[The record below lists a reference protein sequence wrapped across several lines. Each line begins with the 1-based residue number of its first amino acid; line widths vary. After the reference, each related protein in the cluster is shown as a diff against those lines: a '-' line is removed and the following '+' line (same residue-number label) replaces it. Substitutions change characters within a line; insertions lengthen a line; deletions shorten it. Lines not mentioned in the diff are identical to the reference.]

1 MAEKNNN
8 NKNNDIYEDSLK
20 FHAMG
25 KKGKIAVDILKPLV
39 NQRDLSLA
47 YSPGVAAPVEE
58 IHKNPALAYEYTSKG
73 NLVAVISNGT
83 AILGLGDLGA
93 LASKPVMEGKAV
105 LFKRFADV
113 DAFDIEV
120 DTKDADEFIHI
131 VEKIALTWGGINL
144 EDIKAP
150 ECFIIEKKLKESLDI
165 PVFHDDQHG
174 TAIITAAA
182 FINACYLTGRKVEET
197 KIVVS
202 GAGSAAIACI
212 ELFKSMGVKDDNVIM
227 CDSKGIIYKGRKEG
241 MNPWK
246 EKHAVKTDKQR
257 TIAEA
262 LEGADMFLGLSVRGV
277 IDAAMIG
284 KMADKPIVFACA
296 NPEPEVTPSEV
307 LSVKPNA
314 IVATGRSD
322 YKNQVNNI
330 MGFPYIFR
338 GALDVQARTINEE
351 MKIAAANAIAQLARE
366 PVPAEVYHAYS
377 EGEFAFG
384 PQYIIPVPFDPR
396 LIKVI
401 PSAVAEAAMKSGVA
415 RKRIEDLDRYRTE
428 LGERLNPTSNFM
440 SVLFEETKRNP
451 KRVIFAEGEEEI
463 TVRAAIQ
470 WYQHGYGTPILVGYK
485 EKVEGIFEAL
495 NYSGE
500 GIEITNALVHHNV
513 EFFISNLYKKLQ
525 RQGQL
530 RRDCARMIK
539 RDRNVF
545 ASMML
550 KSNEADAMVT
560 GITRNYTSSLEDV
573 NKVFYG
579 KDEEMLFGLSIV
591 VTKSRTLFI
600 ADTAINDDPNSEQLA
615 SIAIQAANEARAM
628 GHTPRVAM
636 LSHSNFGNPVCASAN
651 KIKQAVKILDQIK
664 PDFEYDGEMSVDV
677 ALGGDNLALYPFC
690 RLSKPA
696 NVLIM
701 PDLHSA
707 SIASKMFGYS
717 SSSKLI
723 GPVLCGARRNVQ
735 ILQSNSSVSDILNM
749 AVLATIRQEE

>member
-1 MAEKNNN
+1 MAKKNKETGNS
-8 NKNNDIYEDSLK
+8 IYEDSLR
-20 FHAMG
+20 FHSMG
-25 KKGKIAVDILKPLV
+25 RKGKIALDMPKPLV

-58 IHKNPALAYEYTSKG
+58 IYKNPAMAYEYTSKG

-93 LASKPVMEGKAV
+93 LASKPVMEGKSV

-113 DAFDIEV
+113 DSFDIEV
-120 DTKDADEFIHI
+120 DTKDADEFVRI

-182 FINACYLTGRKVEET
+182 FINACYLTGRKIADA

-212 ELFKSMGVKDDNVIM
+212 KLLKKMGVKNHNVIM
-227 CDSKGIIYKGRKEG
+227 CDSKGVIYKGRHEG

-246 EKHAVKTDKQR
+246 EEHAVDTEKR

-262 LEGADMFLGLSVRGV
+262 LDGADMFLGLSVRGV
-277 IDAAMIG
+277 IDAKMIG

-296 NPEPEVTPSEV
+296 NPEPEVTPDEV
-307 LSVKPNA
+307 LAVKPNA

-338 GALDVQARTINEE
+338 GALDVQAKTINDD

-377 EGEFAFG
+377 DGKFAFG
-384 PQYIIPVPFDPR
+384 TEYIIPVPFDPR

-415 RKRIEDLDRYRTE
+415 RKHIEDLDRYRME
-428 LGERLNPTSNFM
+428 LGERLDPTSNFM

-451 KRVIFAEGEEEI
+451 KKVIFAEGEEEV

-485 EKVEGIFEAL
+485 ERIEEIFKDL
-495 NYSGE
+495 HYSGE
-500 GIEITNALVHHNV
+500 GIEITNASIHHNV

-525 RQGQL
+525 RRGQL
-530 RRDCARMIK
+530 RRDCARLIK

-550 KSNEADAMVT
+550 KSNEADAMLT

-573 NKVFYG
+573 SKVFHS
-579 KDEEMLFGLSIV
+579 KDEEMLFGISII
-591 VTKSRTLFI
+591 VTKSRTVFI
-600 ADTAINDDPNSEQLA
+600 ADTAINDEPSAEQLA
-615 SIAIQAANEARAM
+615 SIAIQAAKEAKAM
-628 GHTPRVAM
+628 GHTPRVAL
-636 LSHSNFGNPVCASAN
+636 LSHSNFGNPICASAD
-651 KIKQAVKILDQIK
+651 KIRHAVEILDTIR

-717 SSSKLI
+717 SSSRLI

-735 ILQSNSSVSDILNM
+735 ILHPSSSVSDILNM
-749 AVLATIRQEE
+749 AVLATISQEE